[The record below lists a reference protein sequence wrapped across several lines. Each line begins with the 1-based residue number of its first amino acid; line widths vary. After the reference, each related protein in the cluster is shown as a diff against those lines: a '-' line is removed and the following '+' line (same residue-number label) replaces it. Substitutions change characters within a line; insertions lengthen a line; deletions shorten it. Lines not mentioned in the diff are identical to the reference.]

1 MLIPAPT
8 AGFRNHFVGGGSV
21 RAVNVFIQ
29 GMRRSGTTIL
39 YDAFAED
46 PDFRRFYEPFREDAE
61 TPGGG
66 SGARSE
72 DLFAETREIRRA
84 FRRSQHPGVP
94 LELFNHGGPRAPAL
108 ELHPALPQWGIDFL
122 SYLLDQAPNV
132 LIKEVRL
139 FRKVADL
146 HRADPEATL
155 VHIVRDPR
163 AVSTSMLL
171 GRGRRHSE
179 RYDSADAFFDAWT
192 RRKLWSSS
200 AIAAEALARGEHE
213 GLEAGVPDF
222 MRPLIVWKAAWEG
235 LRSEGQRLFSER
247 YVLVRLEDIR
257 LDPEGELHRIYDAI
271 GRGTPEG
278 VRRWAEDNVRRES
291 DIPWGDDPRWAAAA
305 RALGMERALEDSGYG
320 EILGLTGSAPPL
332 GLRSPDADAQSRLDA
347 AVGRA
352 RRAMGRATGRPR
364 R

>member
-1 MLIPAPT
+1 M
-8 AGFRNHFVGGGSV
+8 
-21 RAVNVFIQ
+21 NVFLQ

-46 PDFRRFYEPFREDAE
+46 PEFRRFYEPFREEAE

-66 SGARSE
+66 SGARAE
-72 DLFAETREIRRA
+72 DLFAETRQVRRE
-84 FRRSQHPGVP
+84 FKRDEHPEVP

-108 ELHPALPQWGIDFL
+108 ELHPALPGWGLDFL

-139 FRKVADL
+139 FRKVPDL

-171 GRGRRHSE
+171 GRGRRHRE
-179 RYDSADAFFDAWT
+179 RYADADAFFEAWT

-200 AIAAEALARGEHE
+200 VIAKELLAAGEHE
-213 GLEAGVPDF
+213 GLERGAPDF
-222 MRPLIVWKAAWEG
+222 MRPLIVWKAAWES
-235 LRSEGQRLFSER
+235 LREAGRRLFGER
-247 YVLVRLEDIR
+247 YVLVRLEDLR
-257 LDPEGELHRIYDAI
+257 LDPEGELFRVYDAI
-271 GRGTPEG
+271 GRGTPDG
-278 VRRWAEDNVRRES
+278 VRQWAEHNVRREG

-305 RALGMERALEDSGYG
+305 KALGMEDALEDAGYG
-320 EILGLTGSAPPL
+320 EITALEGPAPPL
-332 GLRSPDADAQSRLDA
+332 RLRSPDADAPSRLGA

-352 RRAMGRATGRPR
+352 RHAVDRATGRAR